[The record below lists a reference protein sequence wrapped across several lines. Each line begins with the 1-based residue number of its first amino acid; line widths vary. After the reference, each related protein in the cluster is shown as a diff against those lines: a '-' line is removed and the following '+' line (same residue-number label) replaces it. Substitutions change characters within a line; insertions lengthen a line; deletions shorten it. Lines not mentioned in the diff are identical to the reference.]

1 MRVKVA
7 RCKKMDFDWQLN
19 KNQIVEVAAMF
30 TELCEKVADKE
41 ISIGFSVRKIDEKGE
56 ETLFTYDVYA
66 IYEGKIIYI
75 TMGEHRSLMGSTIT
89 NNDIAEIIAFL
100 KGNK

>member
-1 MRVKVA
+1 M
-7 RCKKMDFDWQLN
+7 DWQLN

-41 ISIGFSVRKIDEKGE
+41 ISIGFSVRKIDEEGE
-56 ETLFTYDVYA
+56 EKLFTYDVYA
-66 IYEGKIIYI
+66 IHEGKIIYI
-75 TMGEHRSLMGSTIT
+75 TMGSYRSLMGSTIT

-100 KGNK
+100 KGDK

>member
-1 MRVKVA
+1 M
-7 RCKKMDFDWQLN
+7 DWQLN
-19 KNQIVEVAAMF
+19 KKQIMEVSAMF

-41 ISIGFSVRKIDEKGE
+41 ISIGFSVRKIDKEGE

-66 IYEGKIIYI
+66 VYKGKIIYI

-89 NNDIAEIIAFL
+89 NNDIAEIIKFL
-100 KGNK
+100 KGDK

>member
-1 MRVKVA
+1 MG
-7 RCKKMDFDWQLN
+7 FDWQLN
-19 KNQIVEVAAMF
+19 KKQIAEVSAMF
-30 TELCEKVADKE
+30 TELCEKIADKE

-66 IYEGKIIYI
+66 IYEDKIIYI
-75 TMGEHRSLMGSTIT
+75 TMGEHRSLTGSTIT

>member
-1 MRVKVA
+1 MY
-7 RCKKMDFDWQLN
+7 FDWQLN
-19 KNQIVEVAAMF
+19 KKQIAEVSAMF
-30 TELCEKVADKE
+30 TELCEKIAAKE
-41 ISIGFSVRKIDEKGE
+41 ISIGFSVRKIDEESE

-66 IYEGKIIYI
+66 IYKGTIIYI
-75 TMGEHRSLMGSTIT
+75 TMGEYRSLMGSTIT

>member
-1 MRVKVA
+1 MGY
-7 RCKKMDFDWQLN
+7 DWQLN
-19 KNQIVEVAAMF
+19 KKQIAEVSAMF
-30 TELCEKVADKE
+30 TELCEKIADKE
-41 ISIGFSVRKIDEKGE
+41 ISIGFSVIKIDEESE

-75 TMGEHRSLMGSTIT
+75 TMGSYRSLMGPTIT

>member
-1 MRVKVA
+1 
-7 RCKKMDFDWQLN
+7 MDFDWQLN
-19 KNQIVEVAAMF
+19 KKQIAEVSAMF
-30 TELCEKVADKE
+30 TELCEKIADKE

-56 ETLFTYDVYA
+56 EPLFTYDVYA
-66 IYEGKIIYI
+66 IYEDKIIYI
-75 TMGEHRSLMGSTIT
+75 TMGSYRSLMGPTIK

>member
-1 MRVKVA
+1 
-7 RCKKMDFDWQLN
+7 MDFNWQLN
-19 KNQIVEVAAMF
+19 KKQIAEVSAMF
-30 TELCEKVADKE
+30 TELCEKIADKE

-56 ETLFTYDVYA
+56 ETLFTYDVYV

>member
-1 MRVKVA
+1 ME
-7 RCKKMDFDWQLN
+7 WQLN
-19 KNQIVEVAAMF
+19 KKQIVEVAAMF

-41 ISIGFSVRKIDEKGE
+41 ISIGFSVRKIDEEGE

-66 IYEGKIIYI
+66 IYKGEIIYI
-75 TMGEHRSLMGSTIT
+75 TMGNYRSLMGPTIT

>member
-1 MRVKVA
+1 
-7 RCKKMDFDWQLN
+7 MDFNWQLN
-19 KNQIVEVAAMF
+19 KKQIAEVSAMF
-30 TELCEKVADKE
+30 TELCEKIADKE

-75 TMGEHRSLMGSTIT
+75 TMGEHRSLMSSTIT

>member
-1 MRVKVA
+1 
-7 RCKKMDFDWQLN
+7 MDFDWQLN
-19 KNQIVEVAAMF
+19 KKQIAEVSAMF
-30 TELCEKVADKE
+30 TELCEKIADKE
-41 ISIGFSVRKIDEKGE
+41 ISIGFSVRKIDEKCE

-100 KGNK
+100 KGDK

>member
-1 MRVKVA
+1 
-7 RCKKMDFDWQLN
+7 MDFNWHLN
-19 KNQIVEVAAMF
+19 KKQIAEVSAMF
-30 TELCEKVADKE
+30 TELCEKIADKE

>member
-1 MRVKVA
+1 
-7 RCKKMDFDWQLN
+7 MDFDWQLN
-19 KNQIVEVAAMF
+19 KKQIAEVSAMF
-30 TELCEKVADKE
+30 TELCEKIADKE

-75 TMGEHRSLMGSTIT
+75 TMGNYRSLMGSTIT
-89 NNDIAEIIAFL
+89 NVDVEAIITVL
-100 KGNK
+100 KGDK